1 MGKIACFGAPNLI
14 CWADPIKDMS
24 SAANSVGASKG
35 RAWLILLFCAVYLGL
50 QLFLIVRAHYL
61 PSKHFA
67 FWMFPESTYFK
78 ATLTRVLA
86 DGREVI
92 TSDGAWAVRTD
103 YGNVDYYWGDFV
115 QSYRLDV
122 LGRWERSKGT
132 FDDTLKYF
140 QGALDYV
147 ADRIPEDRVTKHL
160 VLTIDYE
167 RAGDVV
173 KTLVL
178 ASKAR
183 LEERPHGS
191 N

>member
-1 MGKIACFGAPNLI
+1 MN
-14 CWADPIKDMS
+14 

-35 RAWLILLFCAVYLGL
+35 RAWLVLLFCGVYLGL
-50 QLFLIVRAHYL
+50 QMFLIVRAHFG

-78 ATLTRVLA
+78 AGLSRVLA

-92 TSDGAWAVRTD
+92 TSDGAWAVRTAA
-103 YGNVDYYWGDFV
+103 GNVEYDWREFV
-115 QSYRLDV
+115 QGYRLDR
-122 LGRWERSKGT
+122 LGTWGRAKGS

-140 QGALDYV
+140 QAALDYV
-147 ADRIPEDRVTKHL
+147 ADHIPEDRVTKHL

-167 RAGDVV
+167 PAGDIV

-178 ASKAR
+178 SSKAR
-183 LEERPHGS
+183 LEERTYGS